1 MRRALVLVALVAL
14 AGCGGGD
21 ATSPA
26 ARDGSTLHA
35 TWRDPDGDGFLSP
48 GPGEPLRDRTEL
60 ARASSPGRTLATIA
74 VLTDVHVRDEESPA
88 RVPFLDRLGGPFS
101 STFRPQEALSSQVL
115 DAAVRAVNAANPQ
128 AVLVTGDLIDNAQ
141 ANELALA
148 RAVLD
153 GGVARPDSG
162 APGYEG
168 VQEAGDPDPAYYR
181 PDVDPPRHRGLL
193 DAAQRPFRAVGLR
206 APWYAV
212 PGNHDLLL
220 AGELARTSSTE
231 AVAVGDQR
239 LVAPDAGLDVP
250 RSENALTPQLVDSVL
265 SGGLPGRTV
274 RIAPD
279 PGRRELTPAQAI
291 AGLRAASGHG
301 GSGAR
306 MDDAFDV
313 GRDVRVIV
321 LDTVRR
327 DVGSGGVLAPAQV
340 RWLKTELAAAGARRV
355 VVVSHQPL
363 TKVDG
368 GQAALQALDG
378 DPRVVAALAGD
389 SHRNRIVARRTPSGG
404 YWLVQTAAL
413 ADYPQQA
420 RVVRLRAT
428 ARGGTVLET
437 WMLDTAAD
445 PLADRA
451 RELAYL
457 DAQGGRPQHEAG
469 TRLDRNVRLYLPALS
484 GG

>member
-1 MRRALVLVALVAL
+1 MRRALVLALVVL
-14 AGCGGGD
+14 AGCGGG
-21 ATSPA
+21 AAAPA
-26 ARDGSTLHA
+26 ARDGSTLTA
-35 TWRDPDGDGFLSP
+35 TWRDPDGDGFLAR
-48 GPGEPLRDRTEL
+48 GPGEPLRDRADL
-60 ARASSPGRTLATIA
+60 VRPARAGRTLATLA

-101 STFRPQEALSSQVL
+101 STFRPQETLSAQVL
-115 DAAVRAVNAANPQ
+115 DAAVRSVDAARPD

-148 RAVLD
+148 RTVLD

-162 APGYEG
+162 APGYQG
-168 VQEAGDPDPAYYR
+168 VQEASDPDPAYYR

-206 APWYAV
+206 APWYPV

-220 AGELARTSSTE
+220 AGELARTASTE
-231 AVAVGDQR
+231 AVAVGDER
-239 LVAPDAGLDVP
+239 LVQPDAGLDVP

-274 RIAPD
+274 RVAPD
-279 PGRRELTPAQAI
+279 PERRELTPAQAV

-301 GSGAR
+301 GTGAR
-306 MDDAFDV
+306 MDYVVDV
-313 GRDVRVIV
+313 GADVRVIM

-327 DVGSGGVLAPAQV
+327 HVGSSGVLAAAQV
-340 RWLKTELAAAGARRV
+340 AWLRRALAAAGARRV

-363 TKVDG
+363 TKVAGAD
-368 GQAALQALDG
+368 AALALLDR
-378 DPRVVAALAGD
+378 DPHVVAALAGD
-389 SHRNRIVARRTPSGG
+389 SHHNRIVARHTPAGG
-404 YWLVQTAAL
+404 YWLVQTSAL

-420 RVVRLRAT
+420 RMVRVRQT
-428 ARGGTVLET
+428 AGGGTVLET
-437 WMLDTAAD
+437 WMLDTAPE
-445 PLADRA
+445 PLADTA

-469 TRLDRNVRLYLPALS
+469 TVLDRNVRLFV
-484 GG
+484 G

>member
-14 AGCGGGD
+14 AGCGGGG
-21 ATSPA
+21 AASPA

-35 TWRDPDGDGFLSP
+35 TWRDPDGDGFLSR

-60 ARASSPGRTLATIA
+60 AHAARPGHTLATLA

-101 STFRPQEALSSQVL
+101 STFRPQETLSAQVL
-115 DAAVRAVNAANPQ
+115 DAAVRSVNAAHPQ
-128 AVLVTGDLIDNAQ
+128 AVVVTGDLIDNAQ
-141 ANELALA
+141 SNELALA

-153 GGVARPDSG
+153 GGLARPDAG
-162 APGYEG
+162 APGYQG

-193 DAAQRPFRAVGLR
+193 DAAQRPFRAAGLR
-206 APWYAV
+206 APWHPV

-220 AGELARTSSTE
+220 AGELARTPSTE
-231 AVAVGDQR
+231 AVAIGDQR

-274 RIAPD
+274 QIAPD
-279 PGRRELTPAQAI
+279 PGRRELTPTEAI
-291 AGLRAASGHG
+291 AGLRAASRHG
-301 GSGAR
+301 GSGPR

-327 DVGSGGVLAPAQV
+327 DVGSSGTLAPEQV
-340 RWLKTELAAAGARRV
+340 RWLKARLAAAGARRV
-355 VVVSHQPL
+355 IVVSHQPL

-368 GQAALQALDG
+368 GQAALAALDG
-378 DPRVVAALAGD
+378 DPHVVAALAGD
-389 SHRNRIVARRTPSGG
+389 THHNRIVARHTRAGG

-420 RVVRLRAT
+420 RVLRLRAT
-428 ARGGTVLET
+428 AGGGTVLET

-445 PLADRA
+445 PLADSA

-469 TRLDRNVRLYLPALS
+469 THLDRNVRLFLPALS
-484 GG
+484 ER

>member
-1 MRRALVLVALVAL
+1 MRRALVLALVAL
-14 AGCGGGD
+14 AGCGGGG
-21 ATSPA
+21 AAPA
-26 ARDGSTLHA
+26 ARDGSTLKA
-35 TWRDPDGDGFLSP
+35 TWRDPDGDGFLSR
-48 GPGEPLRDRTEL
+48 GPGERLRDRTDV
-60 ARASSPGRTLATIA
+60 APTAKVGRTLATLA

-115 DAAVRAVNAANPQ
+115 DAGVRAVNAARPD

-141 ANELALA
+141 ANELSLA
-148 RAVLD
+148 RTVLD
-153 GGVARPDSG
+153 GGVAWPDSG
-162 APGYEG
+162 APGYQG
-168 VQEAGDPDPAYYR
+168 VQEASDPDPAYYR
-181 PDVDPPRHRGLL
+181 PDVDPPRNRGML

-206 APWYAV
+206 APWYPV

-220 AGELARTSSTE
+220 AGEVASRPSTE

-239 LVAPDAGLDVP
+239 LVQPDAGLDVP

-265 SGGLPGRTV
+265 SGGPPGRTV

-279 PGRRELTPAQAI
+279 PGRRELAPAQAI

-301 GSGAR
+301 GSGPR

-327 DVGSGGVLAPAQV
+327 DVGSSGVLAPEQV
-340 RWLKTELAAAGARRV
+340 AWLSGQLAAAGTRRV

-363 TKVDG
+363 TKVAG
-368 GQAALQALDG
+368 AAPALALLDR
-378 DPRVVAALAGD
+378 DPHVVAALAGD
-389 SHRNRIVARRTPSGG
+389 SHRNRIVARHTPAGG

-420 RVVRLRAT
+420 RALRLRAT
-428 ARGGTVLET
+428 GGGGTVLET
-437 WMLDTAAD
+437 WMLDTAPD
-445 PLADRA
+445 PLADTA
-451 RELAYL
+451 RELGYL

-469 TRLDRNVRLYLPALS
+469 TAGDRNVRLYHRP
-484 GG
+484 

>member
-1 MRRALVLVALVAL
+1 MRRSLALVMLALAF
-14 AGCGGGD
+14 AGCGTGG
-21 ATSPA
+21 ASPA
-26 ARDGSTLHA
+26 GRDGSTVA
-35 TWRDPDGDGFLSP
+35 STWRDPDGDGFLAP
-48 GPGEPLRDRTEL
+48 GPGEPLRDRADL
-60 ARASSPGRTLATIA
+60 ARPHRPDRTLATLA

-101 STFRPQEALSSQVL
+101 STFRPQEALSAQVL
-115 DAAVRAVNAANPQ
+115 DAAVRSVNAAEPE

-148 RAVLD
+148 RTVLD

-162 APGYEG
+162 APGYQG
-168 VQEAGDPDPAYYR
+168 VQEASDPDPAYYR
-181 PDVDPPRHRGLL
+181 PDVDPPRHPGLL
-193 DAAQRPFRAVGLR
+193 DAAQRPFPAPGLR
-206 APWYAV
+206 APWYPVA
-212 PGNHDLLL
+212 GNHDLLL
-220 AGELARTSSTE
+220 AGELARTPSTE

-239 LVAPDAGLDVP
+239 LAQPDAGLEIP
-250 RSENALTPQLVDSVL
+250 RSEAALTPQLVDSAL

-274 RIAPD
+274 PVTPD
-279 PGRRELTPAQAI
+279 PGRRELTPAQAV

-301 GSGAR
+301 GTGAR

-313 GRDVRVIV
+313 GEVRVIV

-327 DVGSGGVLAPAQV
+327 DVGSSGVVSAAQV
-340 RWLKTELAAAGARRV
+340 RWLRAQLAAAGSRRV

-363 TKVDG
+363 TKVEG
-368 GQAALQALDG
+368 AQAALHVLDR
-378 DPRVVAALAGD
+378 DPHVIAALAGD
-389 SHRNRIVARRTPSGG
+389 SHHNRIVARHTSRGG

-420 RVVRLRAT
+420 RMLRVRET
-428 ARGGTVLET
+428 AGSGTVIET
-437 WMLDTAAD
+437 WMLDTTPD
-445 PLADRA
+445 PLADTA

-469 TRLDRNVRLYLPALS
+469 TRDDRNVRLFLP